1 MKFDFSFNCHL
12 LPTIQTTIIHF
23 MKTPILFSLG
33 ASFALA
39 TSASAA
45 ITYFDAPSSN
55 SGTTFTVDGI
65 TTTWQQHDGTGFVDF
80 DDSQSSNTA
89 MTSSNW
95 QFRNTGPAANANSTT
110 AYQSQ
115 SDVTKPPKQLRVI
128 FSGLDAAK
136 TYQFYFYSTAAGGD
150 GGANAAISTDITR
163 TAAYTG
169 LNLYDRAES
178 SAIQV
183 LSDGTPGDPGSGDR
197 RYQNT
202 VGATITGQTSYAFI
216 IDHHDPIPNARDRD
230 TFDGVGIATVP
241 EPSSEAI
248 LGLLGGLALILRRRK

>member
-1 MKFDFSFNCHL
+1 MKFDFSFNSHL

-65 TTTWQQHDGTGFVDF
+65 TTTWQQHDGTGFVVF

-89 MTSSNW
+89 MTSSDW
-95 QFRNTGPAANANSTT
+95 QFRNTGPANNANSKT
-110 AYQSQ
+110 AYQSVD
-115 SDVTKPPKQLRVI
+115 SATPNQLRVI

-150 GGANAAISTDITR
+150 GGADAAIFTDT
-163 TAAYTG
+163 TQSALYTG

-202 VGATITGQTSYAFI
+202 VGATVTGQTSYAFI

-241 EPSSEAI
+241 EPSTKTI